1 MDGIKSPLPSSSKN
15 VSKSAPTI
23 VAVTL
28 LPLVVAVTPLPTKS
42 ILVAAVV
49 RLLPSSFIVIELP
62 TPVNPLP
69 SPSNEPLTPPAVSYT
84 HLTLPTK

>member
-1 MDGIKSPLPSSSKN
+1 MVGIKSPLPSSSN
-15 VSKSAPTI
+15 TAAKSAPAI

-62 TPVNPLP
+62 TPVNELP
-69 SPSNEPLTPPAVSYT
+69 SPSNEPLTPPSN
-84 HLTLPTK
+84 